1 MDDITLTLDE
11 AMEDLV
17 SAEDFLEFFEVPYEP
32 SVVHVNRLHILQRFH
47 DYLQKGEARDRAGYT
62 QCLQQAYQDFV
73 DSDPLT
79 EKVFQVF
86 HRQAAARETRIPLSD
101 IGRRP

>member
-1 MDDITLTLDE
+1 MTETTLQQ
-11 AMEDLV
+11 DLAEMS
-17 SAEDFLEFFEVPYEP
+17 SAEDFLLYFGIDFDPNVVEV
-32 SVVHVNRLHILQRFH
+32 SRLHILQRFH

-73 DSDPLT
+73 VSDPLT

>member
-1 MDDITLTLDE
+1 MTETALQQ
-11 AMEDLV
+11 DLAEMS
-17 SAEDFLEFFEVPYEP
+17 SAEDFLLYFGIDFDPNVVEV
-32 SVVHVNRLHILQRFH
+32 SRLHILQRFH

>member
-1 MDDITLTLDE
+1 MTETTLQQ
-11 AMEDLV
+11 DLAEMS
-17 SAEDFLEFFEVPYEP
+17 SAEDFLLYFGIDFDPNVVEV
-32 SVVHVNRLHILQRFH
+32 SRLHILQRFH

-62 QCLQQAYQDFV
+62 QCLQQAYPDFV

>member
-1 MDDITLTLDE
+1 MTETTLQQ
-11 AMEDLV
+11 DLAEMS
-17 SAEDFLEFFEVPYEP
+17 SAEDFLLYFGIDFDPKVVEV
-32 SVVHVNRLHILQRFH
+32 SRLHILQRFH
-47 DYLQKGEARDRAGYT
+47 DYLQKGEAHDRAGYI

-101 IGRRP
+101 IGRRS

>member
-1 MDDITLTLDE
+1 MTETTLQQ
-11 AMEDLV
+11 DLAEMS
-17 SAEDFLEFFEVPYEP
+17 SAEDFLLYFGIDFDPKVVEV
-32 SVVHVNRLHILQRFH
+32 SRLHILQRFH

>member
-1 MDDITLTLDE
+1 M
-11 AMEDLV
+11 
-17 SAEDFLEFFEVPYEP
+17 
-32 SVVHVNRLHILQRFH
+32 
-47 DYLQKGEARDRAGYT
+47 
-62 QCLQQAYQDFV
+62 

>member
-1 MDDITLTLDE
+1 MTETTLQQ
-11 AMEDLV
+11 DLAEMS
-17 SAEDFLEFFEVPYEP
+17 SAEDFLLYFGIDFDPNVVEV
-32 SVVHVNRLHILQRFH
+32 SRLHILQRFH

>member
-1 MDDITLTLDE
+1 MTETALQQ
-11 AMEDLV
+11 DLAEMS
-17 SAEDFLEFFEVPYEP
+17 SAEDFLLYFGIDFDPNVVEV
-32 SVVHVNRLHILQRFH
+32 SRLHILQRFH

-62 QCLQQAYQDFV
+62 QCLQRSYQDFV
-73 DSDPLT
+73 ESDPLT